1 MSLSSFLNGEHF
13 HKSLNIGMS
22 YNVPCFSGDYLQLDI
37 QLESPKY
44 LDTLV
49 EDILHFLCTNQ
60 GFNSIKAQ
68 INLQVYPEYLNTHD
82 INDLREHIARVFS
95 DQYMEEKIAT
105 VIVND
110 SEYLRYIASI
120 LPVDAYVHAS
130 INGVVTPVL
139 REVSYNPLRY
149 NSLYFHDPYVRYEVT
164 IETFFS
170 ATFYKKRPRSYF
182 RCVKRISRL
191 A

>member
-13 HKSLNIGMS
+13 HNSLNTGMS
-22 YNVPCFSGDYLQLDI
+22 YNVSCFSGDYLQLDI
-37 QLESPKY
+37 RLESPKY

-49 EDILHFLCTNQ
+49 EDIMHFLCTNQ

-68 INLQVYPEYLNTHD
+68 INLQVYPEYLSTHD
-82 INDLREHIARVFS
+82 VSCLREHIARVFS
-95 DQYMEEKIAT
+95 DQYMDEKIGM

-120 LPVDAYVHAS
+120 LPVDVYVFAS
-130 INGVVTPVL
+130 ISGVAIPVL
-139 REVSYNPLRY
+139 REVSYN
-149 NSLYFHDPYVRYEVT
+149 SLYFHDPFVRYEIT

-170 ATFYKKRPRSYF
+170 ATFYKKKPRNYF
-182 RCVKRISRL
+182 KCVKRISRL

>member
-13 HKSLNIGMS
+13 HNSLNKGMS

-49 EDILHFLCTNQ
+49 EDMLHFLCTNP
-60 GFNSIKAQ
+60 FSKSIKAQ
-68 INLQVYPEYLNTHD
+68 VTLQVFPESLSTYD
-82 INDLREHIARVFS
+82 ISCLHEHIARVFS
-95 DQYMEEKIAT
+95 DQYMDEKVGMA
-105 VIVND
+105 IVND
-110 SEYLRYIASI
+110 NKYLRYLVSI
-120 LPVDAYVHAS
+120 LPVDVCVHAY

-139 REVSYNPLRY
+139 REVSYNF
-149 NSLYFHDPYVRYEVT
+149 LYFHDPYVRYEITV
-164 IETFFS
+164 ETFFS
-170 ATFYKKRPRSYF
+170 ATFYKEKPRSYF
-182 RCVKRISRL
+182 KCVQRISRL